1 MKIGLYCTSISGND
15 SQTAAFIQELK
26 ASQFN
31 TVVIWTLFVHDDGS
45 IWWNGSPLVQNGQLQ
60 VDWLPAL
67 IEEIKTPPT
76 TVETVLFSIG
86 AGGSANQPNLTWL
99 RINTLLSDPTTAPGL
114 TANFQALAASVPVDG
129 FDFDDE
135 DYYEQFAVTQTA
147 EIFNTPNP
155 RIITFCPYTNTS
167 FWSGCLPPVY
177 TWAQQQVPARG
188 QPVQWMNLQCYAG
201 SNSDA
206 PDLVNTF
213 ATSISGTT
221 GTGVGGFYEAQEF
234 IVPGL
239 TVGNS
244 YYTYSPYDIQSTFQT
259 VSGVG
264 GGWLWNS
271 SLIQQGNYTLY
282 DYAVAI
288 INGLNGSSAQEGAAQ
303 DGAAREGA
311 AQEGAAPVTAARPP
325 RKRPAG

>member
-1 MKIGLYCTSISGND
+1 MKVGLYCTSISGND
-15 SQTAAFIQELK
+15 SQTTAFIQELK
-26 ASQFN
+26 ASAFN

-60 VDWLPAL
+60 VDWLPAI
-67 IEEIKTPPT
+67 IESIKTPPT

-86 AGGSANQPNLTWL
+86 AGGGNGQPNLTWK
-99 RINTLLSDPTTAPGL
+99 RINDQLSDATKAPAL
-114 TANFQALAASVPVDG
+114 IQNFQALAASLPVDG

-135 DYYEQFAVTQTA
+135 DYYEQFAVTQVA
-147 EIFNTPNP
+147 EIFNTPTP
-155 RIITFCPYTNTS
+155 RTVTFCPYTNAS
-167 FWSGCLPPVY
+167 FWNGCLPPIY
-177 TWAQQQVPARG
+177 TWGQQQVPARG

-206 PDLVNTF
+206 QDLVNTF

-221 GTGVGGFYEAQEF
+221 GTGVGGFYEAQAF

-244 YYTYSPYDIQSTFQT
+244 YYTYTPYDIQNTFQT

-271 SLIQQGNYTLY
+271 GLIEQGNYTLY

-288 INGLNGSSAQEGAAQ
+288 INGLNGSSASSQE
-303 DGAAREGA
+303 DGAK
-311 AQEGAAPVTAARPP
+311 VTPARPG